1 MTVWTKTCFDT
12 AFSQFLICISLL
24 GPLPKDFTYR
34 GSPSNPSSPASVKEP
49 DSPDLTPPPSP
60 AHTPEPL
67 LQRTSNYPNNGT
79 YSMLK
84 KSKGMVQTLFGDSL
98 LSYNSITFCPWQLID
113 LEVSN
118 FEYLSQFRLKIKSM
132 FLVATLFTCSSL
144 LSNNLRTTPKDN
156 NLMNA

>member
-1 MTVWTKTCFDT
+1 MENNDSLGQNWFQYSIKI
-12 AFSQFLICISLL
+12 LISISLL

-60 AHTPEPL
+60 AHTTEPL

-98 LSYNSITFCPWQLID
+98 LSYNSPTF
-113 LEVSN
+113 SN
-118 FEYLSQFRLKIKSM
+118 VRGSSSIWTNRILNICFDFFSTAAACRNNNKYSILKIRH
-132 FLVATLFTCSSL
+132 V
-144 LSNNLRTTPKDN
+144 
-156 NLMNA
+156 